1 MVGVPSVT
9 LLLHLLLI
17 RFWGVHVAGP
27 KIVAATH
34 AMQPI
39 KAMPSK
45 HNSSD
50 HTTVAMQEQFDAL
63 RQREQQM
70 LARRVLDIVGTR
82 KGDDGVPIVTD
93 ADMRA
98 HDTELRALLGHVR
111 AYYTAHERQRMY
123 KRRVNTGVSLAKL
136 VLSTTGHEP
145 RGAGAFAVKG

>member
-93 ADMRA
+93 AVVASANGKSAHASWLDPSGWCSISACILALPFNRPLHRA
-98 HDTELRALLGHVR
+98 TEQCGYDHQGGSIWL
-111 AYYTAHERQRMY
+111 M
-123 KRRVNTGVSLAKL
+123 S
-136 VLSTTGHEP
+136 
-145 RGAGAFAVKG
+145 